1 MNLAFPVRLTPDED
15 GTIMVQGCAP
25 LTGVLTIG
33 NDRDQALAMARE
45 ALTGVLEAMLDAGE
59 AIPRPSQVAGPD
71 VVYVSPEATL
81 VAPILLKWARED
93 ARISQAELAE
103 RIGVSQQAYQR
114 LERARSNP
122 SIKTLARVAKA
133 LGRELQLSI

>member
-1 MNLAFPVRLTPDED
+1 MNLAFPMRLTPDEG
-15 GTIMVQGCAP
+15 GTIVVQGCEP
-25 LTGVLTIG
+25 LTGVLTFG
-33 NDRDQALAMARE
+33 ENRDQALAMARE

-59 AIPRPSQVAGPD
+59 VIPRPPQVAGVD

-93 ARISQAELAE
+93 ARLSQVELAE

-122 SIKTLARVAKA
+122 SIKTLARAAKA